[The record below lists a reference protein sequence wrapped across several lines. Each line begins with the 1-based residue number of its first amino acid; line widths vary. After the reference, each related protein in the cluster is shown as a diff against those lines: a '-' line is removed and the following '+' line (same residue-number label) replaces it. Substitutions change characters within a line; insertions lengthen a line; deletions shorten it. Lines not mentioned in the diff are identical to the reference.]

1 MAKILS
7 PNKQYTGISAGV
19 TFVNGVGETANPLLI
34 AWFKEKG
41 YTVEENP
48 VIVEKPKSNPEPEP
62 ELKPEPKPGT
72 AVTVKDPKPKPKTTR
87 KKV

>member
-7 PNKQYTGISAGV
+7 PNKQYCGISAGV
-19 TFVNGVGETANPLLI
+19 TFVNGVGETSNPLLLT
-34 AWFKEKG
+34 WFKEKG

-48 VIVEKPKSNPEPEP
+48 VIVEKPKPD
-62 ELKPEPKPGT
+62 PKPGT
-72 AVTVKDPKPKPKTTR
+72 AVTVKDSKPKPKTTR

>member
-7 PNKQYTGISAGV
+7 PNKQYCGISAGV

-34 AWFKEKG
+34 NWFKEKG

-48 VIVEKPKSNPEPEP
+48 VIVEKPK
-62 ELKPEPKPGT
+62 PEPKT
-72 AVTVKDPKPKPKTTR
+72 AVPGNNSKPKPKTTR

>member
-7 PNKQYTGISAGV
+7 PNKQYCGISAGV

-34 AWFKEKG
+34 NWFKDKG
-41 YTVEENP
+41 YRVEEES
-48 VIVEKPKSNPEPEP
+48 VIVETPKPKPETKT
-62 ELKPEPKPGT
+62 KPEHEEDSK
-72 AVTVKDPKPKPKTTR
+72 PKPKPKTTR